1 MELKRGHDW
10 RRLVSILYVLAFSVY
25 LIIGLQPVEAR
36 NYDISGEVTIP
47 SIKLNSAVTTLTLNN
62 NRLDTPDTIVGS
74 YSRNNNKI
82 FLIGHASTVFK
93 DLHRVKLGDT
103 IYYENKIYQII
114 EMKTLVKSQIDMDE
128 VLAPTEQNT
137 LVIMT
142 CAGEDLGGGD
152 ATHRLIVTAV
162 EK

>member
-47 SIKLNSAVTTLTLNN
+47 SINLNSAVTTLTLNN

-74 YSRNNNKI
+74 YSRNNKI
-82 FLIGHASTVFK
+82 FLIGHSSTVFK
-93 DLHRVKLGDT
+93 NLHLVKLGDVV
-103 IYYENKIYQII
+103 YYKDKIYKII
-114 EMKTLVKSQIDMDE
+114 GTETLAKSQIDMNE
-128 VLAPTEQNT
+128 ILTPTKQNT

-152 ATHRLIVTAV
+152 ATHRLIVTAI
-162 EK
+162 EE

>member
-25 LIIGLQPVEAR
+25 LIIGLQPAGAR
-36 NYDISGEVTIP
+36 NYDISGEVIIP
-47 SIKLNSAVTTLTLNN
+47 SINLDSDVTTLTLNN

-103 IYYENKIYQII
+103 IYYENKI
-114 EMKTLVKSQIDMDE
+114 
-128 VLAPTEQNT
+128 
-137 LVIMT
+137 
-142 CAGEDLGGGD
+142 
-152 ATHRLIVTAV
+152 
-162 EK
+162 